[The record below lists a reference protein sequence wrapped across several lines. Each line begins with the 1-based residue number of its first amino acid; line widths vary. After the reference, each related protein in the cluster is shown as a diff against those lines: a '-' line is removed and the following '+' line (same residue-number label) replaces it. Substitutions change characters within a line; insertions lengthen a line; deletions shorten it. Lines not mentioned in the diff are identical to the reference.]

1 MADPKSD
8 GPVVTPLMAM
18 RERLGV
24 ANVLYAPGCPPDIG
38 TSHDRTFCRIETP
51 TREIDCSASKLVSD
65 KGPSGLAGRS
75 LCFRRAQR
83 WSVPS
88 ELPLRQQLPLR
99 AGRRRRRQSRYRHLR
114 RRRKRV
120 GRMDGRRGCGQD
132 GSELA
137 RAAGGSGQG
146 GQARCG
152 CQALHRRDGARLAAR
167 LRMVRSEP
175 HAFLSAR
182 LADCSSEQS

>member
-18 RERLGV
+18 RERLGA

-38 TSHDRTFCRIETP
+38 RSHDT
-51 TREIDCSASKLVSD
+51 KLRWDRQV

-75 LCFRRAQR
+75 LCFRRVQR
-83 WSVPS
+83 WSVPC

-120 GRMDGRRGCGQD
+120 GRMDGRRGRRQD

-146 GQARCG
+146 GQARCR

-175 HAFLSAR
+175 HAFLSRR